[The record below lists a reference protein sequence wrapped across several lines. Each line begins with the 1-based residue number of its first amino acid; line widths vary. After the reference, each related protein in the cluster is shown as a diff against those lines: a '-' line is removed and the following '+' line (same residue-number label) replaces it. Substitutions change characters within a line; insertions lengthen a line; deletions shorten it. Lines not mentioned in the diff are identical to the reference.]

1 MAPVAGA
8 EAKSLRWPGAIGLA
22 ISVLLLWWTLHDVA
36 LRDVAGHVR
45 QARPLAFLG
54 AVILATAT
62 FPLRTIRWRYLL
74 QRNREVLPLLPLWHA
89 TAIGFMAN
97 NLLPARAGELARA
110 YAARHL
116 TGVRFTA
123 AVGSV
128 AVERVFD
135 GLILVAL
142 LAVGI
147 LWGGFAGGTAVGGMP
162 LARVAMLAAAIFGP
176 ALVVALWLVHW
187 PGPAL
192 RLAHA
197 VMDRVLPRRWT
208 VRALGLLE
216 GLLSG
221 LDALKDPRRFLLA
234 TVWSVAVWL
243 ASAASYWL
251 GFIALGLK
259 VPPSATLLLQGLIAF
274 GVAIPS
280 SPGFFG
286 PFEAVTR
293 ATLSLYGVEAVRSVS
308 FAVAYH
314 IAVFL
319 PISLLGLWS
328 LSRAHL
334 HMADLK
340 RAAEAG
346 RAAGAAEAGGAGRA
360 EEQPA

>member
-1 MAPVAGA
+1 M
-8 EAKSLRWPGAIGLA
+8 
-22 ISVLLLWWTLHDVA
+22 
-36 LRDVAGHVR
+36 R
-45 QARPLAFLG
+45 QARLLWFLG
-54 AVILATAT
+54 AVVLATAA

-74 QRNREVLPLLPLWHA
+74 QRDGAVLPMIPLWHA

-110 YAARHL
+110 YAARRL

-123 AVGSV
+123 AVGSI

-135 GLILVAL
+135 GLILVGL

-147 LWGGFAGGTAVGGMP
+147 GWGGFARETSVGGVSLTR
-162 LARVAMLAAAIFGP
+162 LATVAAVIFVPALLAAFW
-176 ALVVALWLVHW
+176 VVHR

-192 RLAHA
+192 RLAQGVTERLMPHPWA
-197 VMDRVLPRRWT
+197 ARL
-208 VRALGLLE
+208 LGILE
-216 GLLSG
+216 GLLEG
-221 LDALKDPRRFLLA
+221 LDALKDFRRFVLI
-234 TVWSVAVWL
+234 TVWSVVVWVV
-243 ASAASYWL
+243 SAASYWL
-251 GFIALGLK
+251 GFIALGLD
-259 VPPSATLLLQGLIAF
+259 VPPSAALLLQGLISF

-293 ATLSLYGVEAVRSVS
+293 ATLGLYGVEAVQGVS

-319 PISLLGLWS
+319 PISALGLWS

-334 HMADLK
+334 HLADLK
-340 RAAEAG
+340 SG
-346 RAAGAAEAGGAGRA
+346 RNDTDGGGGG
-360 EEQPA
+360 

>member
-1 MAPVAGA
+1 M
-8 EAKSLRWPGAIGLA
+8 
-22 ISVLLLWWTLHDVA
+22 
-36 LRDVAGHVR
+36 R

-54 AVILATAT
+54 AVVLATAA

-74 QRNREVLPLLPLWHA
+74 QRDGAVLPMVPLWHA

-110 YAARHL
+110 YAARRL

-135 GLILVAL
+135 GLILVGL
-142 LAVGI
+142 LAAGI
-147 LWGGFAGGTAVGGMP
+147 AWGGFASETSVGGVP
-162 LARVAMLAAAIFGP
+162 LARVATVAVALFVPALLAAF
-176 ALVVALWLVHW
+176 WMVHW

-192 RLAHA
+192 RIARG
-197 VMDRVLPRRWT
+197 VMERLMPRRWAT
-208 VRALGLLE
+208 RLLGLVE
-216 GLLSG
+216 GLLAG
-221 LDALKDPRRFLLA
+221 LDALKSPRRFLLV
-234 TVWSVAVWL
+234 TVWSVILWVV
-243 ASAASYWL
+243 SAASYWL
-251 GFIALGLK
+251 GFVALGLD
-259 VPPSATLLLQGLIAF
+259 VPPSAALLLQGLIAF

-293 ATLSLYGVEAVRSVS
+293 ATLGLYGVDAVQGVS

-314 IAVFL
+314 LAVFL
-319 PISLLGLWS
+319 PISVLGLWS

-334 HMADLK
+334 HLADLK
-340 RAAEAG
+340 SGAE
-346 RAAGAAEAGGAGRA
+346 
-360 EEQPA
+360 